1 MGEVSP
7 APPCEPPSGGS
18 SARLEVPLHA
28 AKAAVAAITA
38 FLGFAA
44 ARQVELG
51 FWLEAG
57 LLTALA
63 AFTVYTIPNKSQ

>member
-1 MGEVSP
+1 M
-7 APPCEPPSGGS
+7 
-18 SARLEVPLHA
+18 HI
-28 AKAAVAAITA
+28 AKAVVAAITA

-44 ARQVELG
+44 AREVALG

-63 AFTVYTIPNKSQ
+63 AFTVYTVPNRNP

>member
-1 MGEVSP
+1 M
-7 APPCEPPSGGS
+7 
-18 SARLEVPLHA
+18 HA
-28 AKAAVAAITA
+28 AKAVVAAITA